1 MAQLKKLLLTRGHKN
16 VVAGAIDER
25 DVSNEFIMSFGTLAR
40 KGVFFRTASGDVSG
54 GTGEIRVVALV
65 DFRVGVTQLD
75 GDVLFQFIL
84 ESDGLYSRERLDD
97 GGFAVSHVA
106 DGADVDGR
114 LPTDHFR
121 RQRRQRLDV

>member
-1 MAQLKKLLLTRGHKN
+1 M
-16 VVAGAIDER
+16 AGAIDER